1 MINDGM
7 KIGLFGGTF
16 DPIHTGHLIL
26 AEAARDKFGLD
37 RVLFLPT
44 PVPYHRGG
52 VSISPLEDRINMTK
66 LAIEDNPGFEFTDFE
81 ISIPGNSYTSKT
93 LSLFHEK
100 FPAAKLYFILGGD
113 SLFSIEYWKDP
124 AKIFELATIL
134 SCKRQGQQKGA
145 TGILHPDHVPALDS
159 PAKEAENTA
168 ESLDIRIDRKI
179 ADLKTRFGAEIYN
192 LYVPE
197 IEISSSDIKARV
209 RDGRSI
215 RYCTPQK
222 VAEYIYD
229 RGLYS
234 GR

>member
-1 MINDGM
+1 MIKDGM

-16 DPIHTGHLIL
+16 DPIHTGHLFL

-52 VSISPLEDRINMTK
+52 VSVTPLEDRVNMTK
-66 LAIEDNPGFEFTDFE
+66 LAIEDNPGFEFSDAE
-81 ISIPGNSYTSKT
+81 INIPGNSYTSKT
-93 LSLFHEK
+93 LEFFHEK
-100 FPAAKLYFILGGD
+100 YPKAKLYFILGGD
-113 SLFSIEYWKDP
+113 SLFSIEFWKDP
-124 AKIFELATIL
+124 ERIFELATVL
-134 SCKRQGQQKGA
+134 SCKREGQDKGA
-145 TGILHPDHVPALDS
+145 TGILHPDDKPALDS
-159 PAKEAENTA
+159 NAEAAENTVG
-168 ESLDIRIDRKI
+168 SLDKKIDGKI
-179 ADLKTRFGAEIYN
+179 ADLKERFGAEIYN
-192 LYVPE
+192 LYVPA
-197 IEISSSDIKARV
+197 IEISSSDIKSRV